1 MNQTNLLLLAAVL
14 IGLDA
19 LILLFRT

>member
-1 MNQTNLLLLAAVL
+1 MNQTNLLLLAALL
-14 IGLDA
+14 IGLDT